1 MRRLITLVVAGVV
14 ASSCAASVN
23 IEQEKSALMAK
34 DAEWAKTA
42 GDPAKFATYFAP
54 DGRLGLNGMPELKGP
69 KAIQDALT
77 PMTKAPGFNLKW
89 TANRADVSASGDLG
103 YTAGTYAIT
112 MDNAAGKP
120 ATEKGKYVTTWKKIN
135 GEWKVVEDGGSPD
148 GPANPSSPPVV
159 TPAAAIKWMDAP
171 PFLPKGAK
179 LAVLVGDPGQPAPFT
194 LRLQMPDGYKIAPHT
209 HPTDEHV
216 TVISGTFRAAM
227 GEKWDDKALGDF
239 APGSYANMAAGMAHY
254 AAAKGATVVQ
264 VHGVGPFVVNYVNPA
279 DDPSKQK

>member
-1 MRRLITLVVAGVV
+1 MRRLITLVVISVV
-14 ASSCAASVN
+14 AASCAQTVN
-23 IEQEKSALMAK
+23 IEQEKTALMAR
-34 DAEWAKTA
+34 DNDWATTLP
-42 GDPAKFATYFAP
+42 DLAKWGSYLAP
-54 DGRLGLNGMPELKGP
+54 DATFAMPGVPELKGQ
-69 KAIQDALT
+69 KNITDGLA
-77 PMTKAPGFNLKW
+77 PMTKAPGFKVTW
-89 TANRADVSASGDLG
+89 KATSAEIGASGDVG
-103 YTAGTYAIT
+103 YTSGTYELT
-112 MDNAAGKP
+112 MNNAAGHP
-120 ATEKGKYVTTWKKIN
+120 AVEKGSYLTTWKRIS
-135 GEWKVVEDGGSPD
+135 GTWLATHDMSSPD
-148 GPANPSSPPVV
+148 APANPSSPQVV

-179 LAVLVGDPGQPAPFT
+179 LAVLVGDPGKPEPFT
-194 LRLQMPDGYKIAPHT
+194 IRLQMPDGYKIAPHT

-216 TVISGTFRAAM
+216 TVMSGTFRAAM